1 MGEGG
6 SNLYDII
13 YEISLNAF
21 RKAGSKT
28 KLAYFIGSSF
38 MGFKK
43 RPGNNKVL
51 KKRLKMLHAQNLP
64 PTYSTWDMGPINV
77 LIFRNSFML
86 TQCLTVLGEGVL
98 MLRNLPYS

>member
-28 KLAYFIGSSF
+28 KLAYFIGSSV

-43 RPGNNKVL
+43 RPGAVKYV
-51 KKRLKMLHAQNLP
+51 Q
-64 PTYSTWDMGPINV
+64 
-77 LIFRNSFML
+77 
-86 TQCLTVLGEGVL
+86 Q
-98 MLRNLPYS
+98 